1 LLFSEVI
8 PAGDFAEN
16 EDFWGNVVAYG
27 RYFVSV
33 MLGTAYIMTKPFAE
47 ALKRPKTAVLVVLG
61 TGALFWFLS
70 ASVKLM
76 LGLDDGSGFEYTSR
90 GI

>member
-1 LLFSEVI
+1 M
-8 PAGDFAEN
+8 A
-16 EDFWGNVVAYG
+16 AYG

-47 ALKRPKTAVLVVLG
+47 ALKRPKTAVFVVIG
-61 TGALFWFLS
+61 TVGLFWFLT
-70 ASVKLM
+70 AAVKLM
-76 LGLDDGSGFEYTSR
+76 LGVDESFDYVSR